1 MDTKKLFQRISQRMR
16 ADFNASA
23 EIGHSGS
30 KGTVREHFL
39 CDFLRERLPQR
50 YGIGSGEI
58 AARTRNTLSRQCD
71 VIVYDKLNGVVLY
84 SSDNMQVYPVDCVY
98 GIIEVKS
105 ALSKAELLDAL
116 EKIKVLKEMAP
127 RGLAQATGP
136 GFISAYH
143 RPQPFGMV
151 FAYGLAANS
160 LDSLLENLKE
170 WEAQNPPTVWPNYIC
185 VLETGVIEHTARV
198 FERCIGSD
206 QITAITWPHS
216 TPYGEDS
223 LFQFYMALHDVCAR
237 MHLGIVELHHYY
249 DPPLRIGRFIVAGRG
264 MEGTSARP
272 ESAGQRMQLKEAT
285 IERIVNWCAS
295 RGKMPYAE
303 VMKLRLGQIPTGM
316 EGMPL
321 MKWNVYFYNPDN
333 LPGLQELKIRAAD
346 GGGVEAASPN
356 LALAIELL
364 IDNEV
369 YVIAPLQGPDDYE
382 QVD

>member
-1 MDTKKLFQRISQRMR
+1 MDTKKLFQRISQRIR

-39 CDFLRERLPQR
+39 CDFLRERLPER

-84 SSDNMQVYPVDCVY
+84 SSDNVQVYPVDCVY

-151 FAYGLAANS
+151 FAY
-160 LDSLLENLKE
+160 
-170 WEAQNPPTVWPNYIC
+170 
-185 VLETGVIEHTARV
+185 
-198 FERCIGSD
+198 
-206 QITAITWPHS
+206 
-216 TPYGEDS
+216 
-223 LFQFYMALHDVCAR
+223 
-237 MHLGIVELHHYY
+237 
-249 DPPLRIGRFIVAGRG
+249 
-264 MEGTSARP
+264 
-272 ESAGQRMQLKEAT
+272 
-285 IERIVNWCAS
+285 
-295 RGKMPYAE
+295 
-303 VMKLRLGQIPTGM
+303 
-316 EGMPL
+316 
-321 MKWNVYFYNPDN
+321 
-333 LPGLQELKIRAAD
+333 
-346 GGGVEAASPN
+346 
-356 LALAIELL
+356 
-364 IDNEV
+364 
-369 YVIAPLQGPDDYE
+369 
-382 QVD
+382 

>member
-1 MDTKKLFQRISQRMR
+1 MNTKKLFQNISQKMR

-23 EIGHSGS
+23 EIAHSGS

-50 YGIGSGEI
+50 YGVGSGEI
-58 AARTRNTLSRQCD
+58 VARTRNTSSRQCD
-71 VIVYDKLNGVVLY
+71 VIVYDKFNGVVLY
-84 SSDNMQVYPVDCVY
+84 SSDEVQVYPVDCVY

-105 ALSKAELLDAL
+105 ALSKGELLDAL
-116 EKIKVLKEMAP
+116 EKIKILKEMAP

-136 GFISAYH
+136 GLTSAYH

-151 FAYGLAANS
+151 FAYGLAGNS

-170 WEAQNPPTVWPNYIC
+170 WEARNLPSVWPNYVC
-185 VLETGVIEHTARV
+185 VLETGVIEHNARV

-206 QITAITWPHS
+206 QITTSSWPTS
-216 TPYGEDS
+216 TPYGDNS
-223 LFQFYMALHDVCAR
+223 HFQFYMALHDVCAR

-249 DPPLRIGRFIVAGRG
+249 DPPLRIGRFVVAGRG
-264 MEGTSARP
+264 MEGTSALP
-272 ESAGQRMQLKEAT
+272 ENAGKRVQLTERT

-295 RGKMPYAE
+295 RGKVPYAE
-303 VMKLRLGQIPTGM
+303 VMKMRFGQIPMGM
-316 EGMPL
+316 ESVPL
-321 MKWNVYFYNPDN
+321 MKSNVYFYNPDN
-333 LPGLQELKIRAAD
+333 LPGLQELTIRAVD
-346 GGGVEAASPN
+346 GGGADAIEPN
-356 LALAIELL
+356 LAFAMELL

-369 YVIAPLQGPDDYE
+369 YVIAPLQGLDDYE

>member
-1 MDTKKLFQRISQRMR
+1 MDTKKLFQRISQRIR
-16 ADFNASA
+16 ADFNASG

-58 AARTRNTLSRQCD
+58 VARTRNTSSRQCD

-84 SSDNMQVYPVDCVY
+84 SSDNVQVYPVDCVY

-116 EKIKVLKEMAP
+116 EKIRVLKEMAP

-206 QITAITWPHS
+206 QITAISWPHS

-237 MHLGIVELHHYY
+237 MHLGIVELRHYY
-249 DPPLRIGRFIVAGRG
+249 DPPLRIGRFVVTGRG

-272 ESAGQRMQLKEAT
+272 ESAGQRMQLREAT

-303 VMKLRLGQIPTGM
+303 VIKLRLGQIPTGM
-316 EGMPL
+316 EDMPL
-321 MKWNVYFYNPDN
+321 MKGNVYFYNPGN

-346 GGGVEAASPN
+346 GGGVEAMSPN